1 MRVVDVD
8 GTAVVV
14 PEQTNGFE
22 AAIPDGVLADIETH
36 RASDPDAD
44 NAPWA
49 TVVAFCSAASGTA
62 PNVGPE
68 LVALYQ
74 HAMEQYA
81 GDVALPTTG
90 GRPSFVRAEGD
101 GVADAADELR
111 TELRTAWRDAPEAG
125 P

>member
-22 AAIPDGVLADIETH
+22 AAIPGGVLADIEAH
-36 RASDPDAD
+36 RESDPDAD
-44 NAPWA
+44 KAPWA
-49 TVVAFCSAASGTA
+49 AVVAFCSAASGTA
-62 PNVGPE
+62 TNVGPE

-74 HAMEQYA
+74 HAMEEYA
-81 GDVALPTTG
+81 GGVALPTTG
-90 GRPSFVRAEGD
+90 DRAPFFRADGD

-111 TELRTAWRDAPEAG
+111 TELRTAWRDATEAG
-125 P
+125 A

>member
-1 MRVVDVD
+1 MRVVDTD

-14 PEQTNGFE
+14 PAQTNGYE
-22 AAIPDGVLADIETH
+22 AAIPDSVLADIEAH
-36 RASDPDAD
+36 RVSDPKAD
-44 NAPWA
+44 KAPWA
-49 TVVAFCSAASGTA
+49 AVVAFRSAASGAA
-62 PNVGPE
+62 PNVGLE

-81 GDVALPTTG
+81 GDVDLPTTA
-90 GRPSFVRAEGD
+90 GRASFVRADGD

-111 TELRTAWRDAPEAG
+111 TELRTAWRDATEAG